1 MFNTD
6 PIISWH
12 VPYDDAESFLTTA
25 SAAID
30 NWNTLKV
37 FFDPVPHH
45 PSMIIVA
52 FDIENTD
59 SDHQVSAFTFTNCLC
74 KTIYNYVSTLNPTDV
89 IIFPAATDSRYKLW
103 QRLTSRD
110 AATYGY
116 SAGGEEVVNPLLK
129 SSLLDPHYKI
139 VTWVKN
145 RDNNR

>member
-6 PIISWH
+6 PNITWNI
-12 VPYDDAESFLTTA
+12 PYDDAESFLTTA
-25 SAAID
+25 SAGID

-59 SDHQVSAFTFTNCLC
+59 SDHQVSAFSFTNIIS
-74 KTIYNYVSTLNPTDV
+74 KIVIRYVSEINPTD
-89 IIFPAATDSRYKLW
+89 IIILPAATDSRYKLW
-103 QRLTSRD
+103 QHLVER
-110 AATYGY
+110 Y
-116 SAGGEEVVNPLLK
+116 SVDSDYSPGSEDDVSTLLK